1 MRRLSVSLYLL
12 VALAELIHWAIVPLI
27 PAFAARFSLSEVQSG
42 ALVASTGL
50 ATLVVSI
57 PAGMLADRLG
67 ARRLTLWAGGSM
79 AIAAFGQALAPSY
92 ALLLGARLVFGLGFG
107 IVWTAGLAWLSAV
120 TASRRSRAALGATV
134 TSAGVGTVVAPGFAG
149 VVAQALGL
157 AAPFVV
163 AGAAAAAV
171 TAVLATAA
179 AGPGDAPSE
188 KRPSLAAI
196 RAARREPGLVAAL
209 AAILLGGLAGGMI
222 SLLAPLE
229 LHAAGF
235 SEASIGLAFSGA
247 AVIFIAA
254 SALTVRLGE
263 RAMNVSVILLGGV
276 AFALALT
283 PATLSGAAAAVV
295 AVLCVSAPL
304 RALLFT
310 ASYPLAAASG
320 GGVGAGTAIGL
331 VNGAWAVTSMLGPLG
346 GGALAETVGPRVTY
360 GILQA
365 LGLATVAAAWAG
377 ARRRGALRRRPA
389 LVRRR

>member
-1 MRRLSVSLYLL
+1 V
-12 VALAELIHWAIVPLI
+12 I
-27 PAFAARFSLSEVQSG
+27 
-42 ALVASTGL
+42 
-50 ATLVVSI
+50 
-57 PAGMLADRLG
+57 AG
-67 ARRLTLWAGGSM
+67 
-79 AIAAFGQALAPSY
+79 
-92 ALLLGARLVFGLGFG
+92 V
-107 IVWTAGLAWLSAV
+107 
-120 TASRRSRAALGATV
+120 ATV
-134 TSAGVGTVVAPGFAG
+134 V
-149 VVAQALGL
+149 
-157 AAPFVV
+157 
-163 AGAAAAAV
+163 V
-171 TAVLATAA
+171 TAVLTTAPPGRAAAGAQAQPTATLRTAA
-179 AGPGDAPSE
+179 AQPG
-188 KRPSLAAI
+188 
-196 RAARREPGLVAAL
+196 VVVAL
-209 AAILLGGLAGGMI
+209 AAIVLGGLVGGMI

-283 PATLSGAAAAVV
+283 PATLSGAAGAVV

-331 VNGAWAVTSMLGPLG
+331 LNGAWAVTSMLGPLG

-377 ARRRGALRRRPA
+377 ARRHGALRRRPA